1 MTTAAAEKPAV
12 ALSGDLA
19 GKTARDLMSPDPV
32 FMRSGATDE
41 EAIRL
46 FTDRGVSAVVVI
58 DDAGRPLGVLTATD
72 VLIHQREKLARSGA
86 GEPVMARD
94 MMTPAVFS
102 VRVDTPARQVIEQ
115 MVALNVHRLFVVDD
129 GDLVV
134 GVMSALGVL
143 RGMVS

>member
-1 MTTAAAEKPAV
+1 MTTAAEKTAFTLP
-12 ALSGDLA
+12 GDIQ

-32 FMRSGATDE
+32 FMRGDATDD

-46 FTDRGVSAVVVI
+46 LADRGLTAVVVI

-72 VLIHQREKLARSGA
+72 VLIHQREKLAKSRGQ
-86 GEPVMARD
+86 EPVMARD

-102 VRVDTPARQVIEQ
+102 VRIDTPVAPLIEQ

-129 GDLVV
+129 GDTVV
-134 GVMSALGVL
+134 GVVSALGVL
-143 RGMVS
+143 RGMMS